1 MMFIWISNKRMA
13 LLAVQPEWM
22 ETDMPL
28 ALSVILILLGLGL
41 IWLIYTLFW
50 GTPPSLNLAVERL
63 GLHLLLNDPE
73 LLTGMG
79 LIDNSLL
86 DFHSGSLTDSSPRF
100 MKQLRKLDREG
111 LALIQRYDPEKLS
124 GEKKLTYDLMCWYY
138 EQNLRGHRF
147 EYHWMANPVFMG
159 PYPINHVFGA
169 QVDLINF
176 LCTEHKIRGRFSL
189 RRYLQ
194 RLQLV
199 RWKLSGLQ
207 ESQQARLNEGILPP
221 RFVLEKSLLQI
232 DDFLARPVDENPL
245 YTSLQ
250 LRMAE
255 TGRFSERV
263 QKRWGERVQA
273 IIEKEV
279 LPAYRDLRIYIS
291 DLLALAGDDDGVWRF
306 SDGREYY
313 ACLLRNHTT
322 TDLTAEE
329 VYQIGV
335 SEVSRLEGEIRN
347 ALETMGLPSDDPGA
361 GLQALMAAQEH
372 HYPPGETRREQ
383 ILADYQSIL
392 DEVNGR
398 LPEWFNQE
406 PVKEVL
412 VKRLPEFKEPDSP
425 VAYAQGPAMDGSRP
439 GIMWINLR
447 DPDNVYRWGMRTLA
461 YHEGLPGHI
470 YQMAQA
476 QKIKG
481 LPTFRRA
488 FTFNAY
494 TEGWALYAERLAWE
508 MGLEDPASNLGRLQA
523 LLWRAVRLVVDTG
536 IHTRQ
541 WTREEAITYMAD
553 KTGLPERDVTTEV
566 ERYIVM
572 PGQACAY
579 YLGYLKILA
588 LRQKAESMLGSA
600 FDLKEFHNVLLN
612 HGSLPLSL
620 LETVM
625 NAYMDRVAGLRDI
638 GFVSE

>member
-1 MMFIWISNKRMA
+1 MFIGAANKQNDVF
-13 LLAVQPEWM
+13 AVQPEMM
-22 ETDMPL
+22 ENVMSL
-28 ALSVILILLGLGL
+28 ALYVVLILLGLGL

-63 GLHLLLNDPE
+63 GLRLLLNDPE
-73 LLTGMG
+73 LLTDTG
-79 LIDNSLL
+79 LIDNSIL
-86 DFHSGSLTDSSPRF
+86 DYHSGSLTDSSPRY

-111 LALIQRYDPEKLS
+111 LALIQRYDPEKYS
-124 GEKKLTYDLMCWYY
+124 GEKKLTYDLMRWFY

-147 EYHWMANPVFMG
+147 EYHWIANPVFMG
-159 PYPINHVFGA
+159 PYPINHVFGV

-176 LCTEHKIRGRFSL
+176 LCTEHKIKGRFSL

-207 ESQQARLNEGILPP
+207 ESQQMRLNEGILPP

-232 DDFLARPVDENPL
+232 DDFLAKPVEENPL

-250 LRMAE
+250 NRMAE
-255 TGRFSERV
+255 TGRFSARAQE
-263 QKRWGERVQA
+263 RWGERVQA
-273 IIEKEV
+273 IIKAEI
-279 LPAYRDLRIYIS
+279 LPAYRDLRIFIS
-291 DLLALAGDDDGVWRF
+291 GLLVLAGEDDGVWRF
-306 SDGREYY
+306 SNGREYY
-313 ACLLRNHTT
+313 AYLLRNHTT

-335 SEVSRLEGEIRN
+335 SEVARLEGEIRK
-347 ALETMGLPSDDPGA
+347 ALEAMGLPSDNPGA
-361 GLQALMAAQEH
+361 QLQALMAAQEY

-392 DEVNGR
+392 DEVNRR

-439 GIMWINLR
+439 GTMWINLR
-447 DPDNVYRWGMRTLA
+447 DPDNIYQWGMRTLA

-476 QKIKG
+476 QKIKR

-488 FTFNAY
+488 FTFSAY

-508 MGLEDPASNLGRLQA
+508 MGFEDPASNLGRLQA

-541 WTREEAITYMAD
+541 WTREEAITYMVD
-553 KTGLPERDVTTEV
+553 KTGLPERDITTEV

-579 YLGYLKILA
+579 YLGYLKIVA
-588 LRQKAESMLGSA
+588 LRKKAESMLGSA
-600 FDLKEFHNVLLN
+600 FDLKEFHNVILN

-625 NAYMDRVAGLRDI
+625 NTYMDRAAGLRDI
-638 GFVSE
+638 GFGQE